1 MGSISSLSL
10 LLGFSS
16 KVPPFESLES
26 FTSQVSGAFWR
37 VPPTS
42 RRYWFPSLGI
52 ISFPSLKTRSGSPLL
67 PTPPLPEG
75 VALLLLLLGMVVWA
89 THVWMC
95 DAVSNKMEVDKWQC
109 SMELISVPSQTREM
123 NLFCFLIFAFLKSDC
138 LFPLVTRN

>member
-1 MGSISSLSL
+1 MLQL
-10 LLGFSS
+10 HF
-16 KVPPFESLES
+16 
-26 FTSQVSGAFWR
+26 
-37 VPPTS
+37 
-42 RRYWFPSLGI
+42 
-52 ISFPSLKTRSGSPLL
+52 L